1 MVTIFQK
8 KSKERLKNGKTFE
21 NLDKNVQNLEIF

>member
-8 KSKERLKNGKTFE
+8 KCKERLKKDKTFE